1 MDIVNYFFQ
10 VLFIKSSIHNNLIS
24 TKNVYLAVKIF
35 KFSHSYKSIVIIPY
49 FCNSIIHLGFTYF
62 PLSMMNSD
70 FLQIKLNNR
79 LVDLSTPIVMGIVNV
94 TPDSFYMGSRYRS
107 DKTILQAVEHM
118 LIDGAGII
126 DIGGYSTRPSAEAIS
141 QEEEIERLSEGTEVI
156 LKKFPE
162 VIISIDTFRSGVA
175 RHMVDNYGVAMIN
188 DVGGGTL
195 DDMMFETI
203 ADCQVA
209 YVLMHMRGTP
219 QSMQSH
225 AHTQYEDIVP
235 DVLQFLEKRL
245 AQLRLLGV
253 HDVVIDPGFG
263 FAKTLDQNYQLL
275 SNLEYFKQLNVP
287 MLAGMSRKSMLTK
300 LLDIDAVE
308 ALNAT
313 TAANMLALAG
323 GASILR
329 VHDVKEATQTI
340 AIYKK
345 YIEMKDSE

>member
-10 VLFIKSSIHNNLIS
+10 VLFYKLSLHNNLIS
-24 TKNVYLAVKIF
+24 TKNVYIAVKFF

-49 FCNSIIHLGFTYF
+49 FCNSIIHLHFTRF
-62 PLSMMNSD
+62 RLSMMIYDS
-70 FLQIKLNNR
+70 LQISLNNR

-107 DKTILQAVEHM
+107 DKHILQAVEQM
-118 LIDGAGII
+118 LTDGAGII
-126 DIGGYSTRPSAEAIS
+126 DIGGYSTRPSAEVIS
-141 QEEEIERLSEGTEVI
+141 QEEEIGRLSEGLEVI
-156 LKKFPE
+156 LKKFPDV
-162 VIISIDTFRSGVA
+162 VISVDTFRSGVV
-175 RHMVDNYGVAMIN
+175 RHVVSNYGVAMIN

-195 DDMMFETI
+195 DDLMFETV

-219 QSMQSH
+219 QSMQSQ
-225 AHTQYEDIVP
+225 TQYEDIVP
-235 DVLQFLEKRL
+235 EVLQFLEKRL

-263 FAKTLDQNYQLL
+263 FAKSLDQNYQLL

-287 MLAGMSRKSMLTK
+287 ILAGMSRKSMLTK
-300 LLDIDAVE
+300 LLGIDAPE

-313 TAANMLALAG
+313 TAANMLALTG

-329 VHDVKEATQTI
+329 VHDVKEASQTI

-345 YIEMKDSE
+345 YIDTKDSE